1 MDSFVIKTERKVEQE
16 KKSKHKRRHTV
27 VLSDGEDD
35 QAQARAAESESFPK
49 QLMAY
54 LKRIDGMHEVF
65 SSEESIVFDRS
76 GTLNVRRRA
85 LPRARQHRQGNC
97 TAR

>member
-1 MDSFVIKTERKVEQE
+1 VIKTERKVEQE

-35 QAQARAAESESFPK
+35 QAQARAAESESFPN

-54 LKRIDGMHEVF
+54 LKRIDGMHMR
-65 SSEESIVFDRS
+65 SSPPKSRSCSTGRVRSTESFTS
-76 GTLNVRRRA
+76 RA
-85 LPRARQHRQGNC
+85 ATSTRQLHR
-97 TAR
+97 TR